1 MSDTIADLINRIN
14 NANQLGRE
22 ELEVPFSRMKTAVLK
37 VLKSLGY
44 ICEFSQ
50 TADKTIKI
58 KLIPRRKAFE
68 KIRRVSTPSRKIYVK
83 ARFIP
88 RPKSG
93 FGEVIVSTPRGVIS
107 GKEARRIGTG
117 GEIICEVF

>member
-14 NANQLGRE
+14 NVNRLGKE
-22 ELEVPFSRMKTAVLK
+22 ELEVPFSKMKAAVLR

-44 ICEFSQ
+44 ICEFTQ

-58 KLIPRRKAFE
+58 KLTPRKKGFE

-83 ARFIP
+83 AKFIP